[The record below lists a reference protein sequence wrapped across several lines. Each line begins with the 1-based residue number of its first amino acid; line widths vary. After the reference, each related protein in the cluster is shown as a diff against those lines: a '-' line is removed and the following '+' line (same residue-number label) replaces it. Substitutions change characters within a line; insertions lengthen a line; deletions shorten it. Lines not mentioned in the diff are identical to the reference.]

1 MRKLA
6 LLFPG
11 QGAQYIGMGK
21 DLVNLYPVV
30 NNTFVEAS
38 EVLGRDVAALCFE
51 SSPEE
56 LTQTENAQIAILTM
70 NVALFRQFEADYGI
84 MPSAVAGHSLGEYAA
99 LVASCVLS
107 FPDALRLVEQ
117 RARLMAEAAANS
129 QGAMLAVIGA
139 DKDLVMQCCEQVSS
153 GDVIVTPA
161 NFNAGDQIIVS
172 GAVDGIEAI
181 QARFNELS
189 IKNQRLRVSG
199 AFHSP
204 LMKAAADQ
212 FAQEIE
218 KYPFGEPVCP
228 VISNVTG
235 LPYKEAAEIKQ
246 LLVDQ
251 LVSPVCWK
259 QTMDY
264 IQDAC
269 ISLALELGPG
279 AVLKKLAK
287 HHYAVETLSYDL
299 KADRELL
306 GALVMNRSER
316 AQFNQEQHINVFNKC
331 MAVAVSTRNTND
343 DIQAYEKGA
352 VQPYNTLKTLNEAG
366 EVTIDTARQ
375 ALGLLKIILDTK
387 GIPHQEQLQ
396 RFNQVADE
404 VQINTLIPDFSVTEL
419 VG

>member
-11 QGAQYIGMGK
+11 QGSQYIGMGK
-21 DLVNLYPVV
+21 DLVNLYPIV
-30 NNTFVEAS
+30 NNTFVDAS
-38 EVLGRDVAALCFE
+38 EVLGRDITALCFE
-51 SSPEE
+51 SSPEI
-56 LTQTENAQIAILTM
+56 LTQTENAQIAILAM
-70 NVALFRQFEADYGI
+70 NVALFRQFEADFGM

-99 LVASCVLS
+99 LVASRVLS

-117 RARLMAEAAANS
+117 RAKLMAEAAANR

-139 DKDLVMQCCEQVSS
+139 DKDLVTKSCEQVSS
-153 GDVIVTPA
+153 GEAIVTPA
-161 NFNAGDQIIVS
+161 NFNTGDQVIVS
-172 GAVDGIEAI
+172 GTADGIEAI
-181 QARFNELS
+181 QSLFNDLN

-204 LMKAAADQ
+204 LMKSAADQ
-212 FAQEIE
+212 FAHEIE
-218 KYPFGEPVCP
+218 KYSFGEPVCP

-235 LPYKEAAEIKQ
+235 LPYKDATEIKK

-264 IQDAC
+264 IQNAC

-299 KADRELL
+299 KADREHF
-306 GALVMNRSER
+306 GTIVMNRSER
-316 AQFNQEQHINVFNKC
+316 AQFNLEQHINVFNKC

-352 VQPYNTLKTLNEAG
+352 VQPYNTLKALNEAG
-366 EVTIDTARQ
+366 DITVDTARQ
-375 ALGLLKIILDTK
+375 ALVLLKTILDTK
-387 GIPHQEQLQ
+387 GVSYHEQHQ

-404 VQINTLIPDFSVTEL
+404 VQLNTLIPDFSVTEL

>member
-11 QGAQYIGMGK
+11 QGAQYIGMGRE
-21 DLVNLYPVV
+21 LVNLYPVV
-30 NNTFVEAS
+30 NNTFDEAS
-38 EVLGRDVAALCFE
+38 EVLGRNIAALCFE

-70 NVALFRQFEADYGI
+70 NVALFRQFESDYGI

-99 LVASCVLS
+99 LVASRVLS
-107 FPDALRLVEQ
+107 FSDALKLVEQ

-129 QGAMLAVIGA
+129 QGTMLAVIGA
-139 DKDLVMQCCEQVSS
+139 DKGLVTQSCEQISS

-172 GAVDGIEAI
+172 GSVDGIEAI
-181 QARFNELS
+181 QARFNELN
-189 IKNQRLRVSG
+189 IKNQRLRVGG

-212 FAQEIE
+212 FAREIE

-299 KADRELL
+299 KVDRELL
-306 GALVMNRSER
+306 GTLMMNRTER
-316 AQFNQEQHINVFNKC
+316 SQFNQEQHINVFNKC

-343 DIQAYEKGA
+343 DLQAYEKGA
-352 VQPYNTLKTLNEAG
+352 VQPYNTLKALNEAG
-366 EVTIDTARQ
+366 DVSIDTARQ
-375 ALGLLKIILDTK
+375 ALDLLKIILDTK
-387 GIPHQEQLQ
+387 GVSHQEQLQ

-404 VQINTLIPDFSVTEL
+404 VQLKTLISDFSVTEL

>member
-1 MRKLA
+1 MRKVA

-11 QGAQYIGMGK
+11 QGSQYIGMGQELFK
-21 DLVNLYPVV
+21 LNPVV
-30 NNTFVEAS
+30 NNTFIEAS
-38 EVLGRDVAALCFE
+38 EVLDRDIAKLCFE

-56 LTQTENAQIAILTM
+56 LTQTENAQVAILTM
-70 NVALFRQFEADYGI
+70 NVALYRQFESEYGI

-99 LVASCVLS
+99 LVASRVLS
-107 FPDALRLVEQ
+107 FSDALKLVEQ

-139 DKDLVMQCCEQVSS
+139 DEALVKQYCEQASAGSAV
-153 GDVIVTPA
+153 VAPA

-172 GAVDGIEAI
+172 GSVDGIEAI
-181 QARFNELS
+181 QHYFDDLN

-204 LMKAAADQ
+204 LMQAAADH
-212 FAQEIE
+212 FEQEIA
-218 KYPFGEPVCP
+218 KYTFAEPVCP

-235 LPYKEAAEIKQ
+235 QAYKGASEIKQ

-251 LVSPVCWK
+251 LVSPVCWR

-264 IQDAC
+264 IQQEC

-279 AVLKKLAK
+279 SVLKKLAK
-287 HHYAVETLSYDL
+287 HHYAVEVLSYDL
-299 KADRELL
+299 KADREHLS
-306 GALVMNRSER
+306 ALVMNRSER
-316 AQFNQEQHINVFNKC
+316 AQFNQEQNINVFNKC

-343 DIQAYEKGA
+343 DIEAYERGA
-352 VQPYNTLKTLNEAG
+352 VQPYNALKALNEAG
-366 EVTIDTARQ
+366 DVTADTAQQ
-375 ALGLLKIILDTK
+375 ALSLLKTILDTK
-387 GIPHQEQLQ
+387 GVSHHEQLQ

-404 VQINTLIPDFSVTEL
+404 VQLNTLITDFSASEL